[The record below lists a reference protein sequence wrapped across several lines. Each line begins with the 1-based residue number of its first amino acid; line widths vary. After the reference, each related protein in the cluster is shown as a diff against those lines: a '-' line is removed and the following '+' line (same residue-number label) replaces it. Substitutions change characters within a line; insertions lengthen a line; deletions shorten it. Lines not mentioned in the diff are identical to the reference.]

1 MSMKNSNSESGN
13 SNTLQGAG
21 FPVADQKVRQR
32 EIAQASKDIESLL
45 AQGDPL
51 IANPIIGVLSQTALI
66 AVTDVYGDIIY
77 ANDFFIN
84 ISGYTKD
91 ELVGHNHRILKS
103 GEHDNAF
110 YKKLWDTV
118 SSGRVWRGDMRN
130 RSKDGSSFWVDT
142 IIAPVLKSD
151 GSIAHY
157 ISVRFLI
164 NDKKI
169 AEEELHKKT
178 ETLESSIAEM
188 KENEVALE
196 NVKKATLNILEDLD
210 EEKKAVERKVV
221 ERTLDIER
229 EKEKLLQVTN
239 NMKGGAILFDY
250 EGNLAFV
257 NNKLFKMLDI
267 KQTDIEKDNIV
278 DSVYSY
284 FEQTEIKDYFKDFFS
299 GKTFTVPEIDSNGRI
314 YEMLFLCLDKAE
326 EDGQNNGYFFLLYDI
341 TDAKLLERS
350 KSKLVAVASHQLRT
364 PLTAMRGNVQMLID
378 ESYGPLNKEQHEL
391 LGDID
396 ISTNRLISMV
406 NDMLDITKIERGDL
420 NMKLEQVKVKG
431 IIDSIKSDFDDY
443 AKRRGVSVISE
454 VPEELSV
461 FGDSSRIRQ
470 VFQNL
475 IDNAIKYSTDP
486 GELKITSN
494 VKGNFAQFI
503 FKDKGVGIPEMEQ
516 SRIFGRFYRASNT
529 ANYSSSGSGLGLYI
543 VKSIISQLGGDVWFE
558 SKEGVGTT
566 FYVTLPIK
574 EIKVNDK

>member
-1 MSMKNSNSESGN
+1 MNNSNNESIN
-13 SNTLQGAG
+13 NDNASPSMTA
-21 FPVADQKVRQR
+21 PIVDQKVRQR

-110 YKKLWDTV
+110 YKELWDTV
-118 SSGRVWRGDMRN
+118 SSGKVWRGDMRN
-130 RSKDGSSFWVDT
+130 KSKDGSSFWVDT

-151 GSIAHY
+151 GGIAHY

-164 NDKKI
+164 NDKKA
-169 AEEELHKKT
+169 AEEELYKKT
-178 ETLESSIAEM
+178 EVLESSVAEM
-188 KENEVALE
+188 KKNEVALE
-196 NVKKATLNILEDLD
+196 NIKKATLNILEDLD

-257 NNKLFKMLDI
+257 NNKLFKMLGI

-364 PLTAMRGNVQMLID
+364 PLTAMRGNVEMLID

>member
-364 PLTAMRGNVQMLID
+364 PLTAMRGNVEMLID